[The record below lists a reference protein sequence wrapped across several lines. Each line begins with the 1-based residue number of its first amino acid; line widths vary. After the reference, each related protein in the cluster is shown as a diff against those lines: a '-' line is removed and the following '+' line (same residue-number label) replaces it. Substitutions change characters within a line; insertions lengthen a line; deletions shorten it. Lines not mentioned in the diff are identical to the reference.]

1 MKAIN
6 IKWDTDDQV
15 VDLPTE
21 VEIPKG
27 CFEEEVADY
36 FSDEYGYCVFNF
48 DIDNDEKRYEIYDIN
63 NEVMECADDLR
74 DAQDYAENNGAK
86 FIMDVETNEIVW
98 GSDEEEMNVTKASV
112 TQIT

>member
-36 FSDEYGYCVFNF
+36 LSDEYGYCVFNF
-48 DIDNDEKRYEIYDIN
+48 DIDD
-63 NEVMECADDLR
+63 
-74 DAQDYAENNGAK
+74 
-86 FIMDVETNEIVW
+86 
-98 GSDEEEMNVTKASV
+98 DEEE
-112 TQIT
+112 

>member
-6 IKWDTDDQV
+6 IQWDTDDQV

-21 VEIPKG
+21 VEIPEG
-27 CFEEEVADY
+27 YSEDDVADY
-36 FSDEYGYCVFNF
+36 LSDEYGYCVFNF
-48 DIDNDEKRYEIYDIN
+48 DIDNDKKIYEIYDIN
-63 NEVMECADDLR
+63 DEVMGRADDLR

-98 GSDEEEMNVTKASV
+98 DSV
-112 TQIT
+112 ED

>member
-6 IKWDTDDQV
+6 IQWDTDDQV

-21 VEIPKG
+21 VEIPEG
-27 CFEEEVADY
+27 YSEDDVADY
-36 FSDEYGYCVFNF
+36 LSDEYRYCVFNF
-48 DIDNDEKRYEIYDIN
+48 DIDNDKKIYEIYDIN
-63 NEVMECADDLR
+63 DEVMGRADDLR

-98 GSDEEEMNVTKASV
+98 DSV
-112 TQIT
+112 ED

>member
-15 VDLPTE
+15 VDLPIE
-21 VEIPKG
+21 VEIPEG
-27 CFEEEVADY
+27 YSEDDVADY
-36 FSDEYGYCVFNF
+36 LFDEYGYCVFNF
-48 DIDNDEKRYEIYDIN
+48 DIDNDKKIYEIYDIN
-63 NEVMECADDLR
+63 DEVMGRADDLR

-98 GSDEEEMNVTKASV
+98 GSDED
-112 TQIT
+112 

>member
-1 MKAIN
+1 
-6 IKWDTDDQV
+6 
-15 VDLPTE
+15 
-21 VEIPKG
+21 
-27 CFEEEVADY
+27 
-36 FSDEYGYCVFNF
+36 
-48 DIDNDEKRYEIYDIN
+48 
-63 NEVMECADDLR
+63 MECADDLR

>member
-15 VDLPTE
+15 VDLPTG
-21 VEIPKG
+21 VEIPEG
-27 CFEEEVADY
+27 YSEDEIADY
-36 FSDEYGYCVFNF
+36 LSDEYGFCVFNF
-48 DIDNDEKRYEIYDIN
+48 DIDGNEKRYEIYDIN
-63 NEVMECADDLR
+63 SEVMECADDLC

-98 GSDEEEMNVTKASV
+98 GSDED
-112 TQIT
+112 

>member
-1 MKAIN
+1 MKAID

-21 VEIPKG
+21 VEIPEG
-27 CFEEEVADY
+27 YSEDEVADY
-36 FSDEYGYCVFNF
+36 LSDEYGYCIFNF
-48 DIDNDEKRYEIYDIN
+48 DIDDWVI
-63 NEVMECADDLR
+63 ECADDLR

-98 GSDEEEMNVTKASV
+98 GSDED
-112 TQIT
+112 